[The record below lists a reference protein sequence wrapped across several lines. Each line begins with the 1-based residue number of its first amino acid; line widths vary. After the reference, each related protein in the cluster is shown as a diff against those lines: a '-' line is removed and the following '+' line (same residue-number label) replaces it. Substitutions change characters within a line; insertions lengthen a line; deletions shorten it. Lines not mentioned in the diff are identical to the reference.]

1 MQSTRLAPQA
11 RPHALAELE
20 VTIAKAKAERD
31 CYWQSVSHASDADE
45 LRRTRALL
53 RIAEQRLAHLCRS
66 REVLLIGE
74 QADDIEAEAE
84 AS

>member
-20 VTIAKAKAERD
+20 TAIRKAEANRD
-31 CYWQSVSHASDADE
+31 RHRLVREHASGDD
-45 LRRTRALL
+45 LRRSKVFL
-53 RIAEQRLAHLCRS
+53 RIAEERLAQLYRS
-66 REVLLIGE
+66 RETLIGGE
-74 QADDIEAEAE
+74 RPDDGEAE